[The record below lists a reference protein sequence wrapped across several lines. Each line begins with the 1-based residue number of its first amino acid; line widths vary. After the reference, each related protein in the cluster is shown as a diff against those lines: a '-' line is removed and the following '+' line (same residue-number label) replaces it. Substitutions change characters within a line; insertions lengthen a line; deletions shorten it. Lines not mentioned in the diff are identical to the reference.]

1 MGAVLAA
8 TLLTA
13 LGASLVIA
21 RSLLRSPPAGLTTR
35 NFRGSEIPVVGGVVV
50 LVAVLA
56 TELVLAVARLVGPE
70 ALIAGTIPT
79 RSLLG
84 STANAGLVVV
94 ALGFFALGAIDD
106 LLGRPP
112 SPDATAT
119 PPSAAAAAKGLKGH
133 GRALRRG
140 VVTGG
145 VLKAAGGGVLGLVA
159 GALWEQSLWAAL
171 LDGLVVA
178 LGANLL
184 NLLDLRPGRAAKAF
198 LLCAIALLFA
208 GVGPG
213 SLPLL
218 CAAVVAVLVWLPL
231 DLGERAMLGDA
242 GANLLGGLAGGVAAR
257 ELATQ
262 SKLTIAVVL
271 VLLTLASER
280 WSFTAVIERTRP
292 LRWVDGLGRLPH

>member
-1 MGAVLAA
+1 
-8 TLLTA
+8 
-13 LGASLVIA
+13 
-21 RSLLRSPPAGLTTR
+21 
-35 NFRGSEIPVVGGVVV
+35 
-50 LVAVLA
+50 
-56 TELVLAVARLVGPE
+56 
-70 ALIAGTIPT
+70 
-79 RSLLG
+79 
-84 STANAGLVVV
+84 
-94 ALGFFALGAIDD
+94 
-106 LLGRPP
+106 
-112 SPDATAT
+112 
-119 PPSAAAAAKGLKGH
+119 
-133 GRALRRG
+133 

-145 VLKAAGGGVLGLVA
+145 VLKAAGGGVLGLVV
-159 GALWEQSLWAAL
+159 GALWEQTLWAAL
-171 LDGLVVA
+171 LDGLLIA

-257 ELATQ
+257 ELGTW
-262 SKLTIAVVL
+262 SRLTIAVVL